1 MTSSLIKESYEG
13 KILCYLEDDV
23 DTDQIIPARF
33 LKEITFDRMG
43 EYLFYDLRFGKD
55 GEALPHVLNQA
66 DARTIPILLVG
77 KNFGC
82 GSSREHAPQALARF
96 GFSLIIGESFAEIF
110 AGNCKAIGVPLLT
123 LSHEAIVRIS
133 ADFLKDASCH
143 LKADLKSKKLSFHD
157 QWYEFDMIESH
168 RQAFLAGTWDA
179 ASLLHER
186 ASQVAKLEARLPY
199 KVFD

>member
-1 MTSSLIKESYEG
+1 MSQSLVKEFFKG
-13 KILCYLEDDV
+13 KVLCYLEDDV

-43 EYLFYDLRFGKD
+43 EYLFYDFRFDKEGNV
-55 GEALPHVLNQA
+55 LPHVLNEN
-66 DARTIPILLVG
+66 DAKSASIMLVG

-82 GSSREHAPQALARF
+82 GSSREHAPQSLARF

-123 LSHEAIVRIS
+123 LDHDEIVAIS
-133 ADFLKDASCH
+133 GELLKHPDAEI
-143 LKADLKSKKLSFHD
+143 KADLKKKELFFNGRSFD
-157 QWYEFDMIESH
+157 FEMIESH
-168 RQAFLAGTWDA
+168 RKAFLSGTWDA

-186 ASQVAKLEARLPY
+186 ASFVAKVEAGLPY
-199 KVFD
+199 KIF